1 MTQYQN
7 QVLSSLIS
15 SKNSSKKNLHIDI
28 YVFQNH
34 DNLLSEIILDAVA
47 ALGEGFVVDI
57 CKKAIEAKL
66 AGKKDYLS
74 EKQAWCIVYAY
85 AKISDEALTEWY
97 LNYSTEVEES
107 VEESVEET
115 SSEVRVWSYN
125 AERHILN
132 VHYTDGSQIAVIA
145 RPTEMRDVYKA
156 RRAGDRAE
164 VDRLISQ
171 LANTCSR
178 LEAEPIIA
186 ENENLALLKQQLD
199 LGILDEES
207 TEEYHN
213 LLKAL

>member
-15 SKNSSKKNLHIDI
+15 SKNSSKKNLHNDI

-74 EKQAWCIVYAY
+74 EKQAWCILYAY

-97 LNYSTEVEES
+97 LNYSNEVEES
-107 VEESVEET
+107 VEESA
-115 SSEVRVWSYN
+115 SEVRVWNYN

-132 VHYTDGSQIAVIA
+132 VHYTDGSKIAVIA
-145 RPTEMRDVYKA
+145 RPGEMREVFKA
-156 RRAGDRAE
+156 RKAGDRDQVNQLVE
-164 VDRLISQ
+164 RL
-171 LANTCSR
+171 AHTCPR
-178 LEAEPIIA
+178 AIAQPITA

-199 LGILDEES
+199 LGILPEES
-207 TEEYHN
+207 IEEYHN
-213 LLKAL
+213 LLEAL

>member
-15 SKNSSKKNLHIDI
+15 SKNSSKKNLHNDI

-57 CKKAIEAKL
+57 CKKAIEAKQ

-97 LNYSTEVEES
+97 LNYSTEVEEL
-107 VEESVEET
+107 VEET
-115 SSEVRVWSYN
+115 PSEVRVWNYN

-164 VDRLISQ
+164 IDRLITQ

-178 LEAEPIIA
+178 LESQPITA

-207 TEEYHN
+207 IEGYHN
-213 LLKAL
+213 LLEAL